1 MEVLGKVYYPIQF
14 FSKKIFYHPEFEDDL
29 RNLIEKS
36 GFGGKFKPLFKQRLD
51 FLEERM
57 EKCTQKS
64 DWFEK
69 LKNTDDLFAIRFNK
83 KNKNIRIIFTFTDS
97 SKKQIAILL
106 CNFEE
111 KDKKDY
117 TKAIELATKRRAEI
131 LRGFCIEGEKEEKKD
146 G

>member
-14 FSKKIFYHPEFEDDL
+14 FSKKIFYHPDFEDDL

-36 GFGGKFKPLFKQRLD
+36 GFEGKFKPLFKQRLD
-51 FLEERM
+51 FLDDRM

-69 LKNTDDLFAIRFNK
+69 LKKTDDLFAIRFNK
-83 KNKNIRIIFTFTDS
+83 KNKNIRIIFTFTDRAR
-97 SKKQIAILL
+97 KQIAVLL

-117 TKAIELATKRRAEI
+117 TKAIDVASKRRADI
-131 LRGFCIEGEKEEKKD
+131 LKGFCIEGEKEDKKD

>member
-1 MEVLGKVYYPIQF
+1 MDVLGKVYYPIQF
-14 FSKKIFYHPEFEDDL
+14 SSKKIFYHPKFEDDL

-36 GFGGKFKPLFKQRLD
+36 GFKGKFKPLFKQRLC
-51 FLEERM
+51 FLEDRM
-57 EKCTQKS
+57 VQCTQKS

-69 LKNTDDLFAIRFNK
+69 LRNVDDLFAIRFNK

-97 SKKQIAILL
+97 PKKQIVVLL

-117 TKAIELATKRRAEI
+117 SKAIDLATKRRAEI
-131 LRGFCIEGEKEEKKD
+131 LRGFIEGEKEGKKD